1 MVSEEQDQSQVSGQ
15 PQQTPAKAAG
25 SRSKSKAK
33 EAREQAISP
42 QQSIWPFVLAI
53 ALVVLL
59 LGFIIHPIVLGI
71 GVVLVAAAIIGWG
84 LERR

>member
-15 PQQTPAKAAG
+15 PQRTPAKAVG
-25 SRSKSKAK
+25 SRSKSR
-33 EAREQAISP
+33 EAREKAISP
-42 QQSIWPFVLAI
+42 QQSVWPFVLAC

-71 GVVLVAAAIIGWG
+71 GVVLVVAAIIGWG

>member
-15 PQQTPAKAAG
+15 AQQIPAKAAG
-25 SRSKSKAK
+25 SRSKSKSK

-42 QQSIWPFVLAI
+42 KQSVWPFVLAC

>member
-1 MVSEEQDQSQVSGQ
+1 VSEEQDQSQVSGQ
-15 PQQTPAKAAG
+15 PQRTPAKAG
-25 SRSKSKAK
+25 GSKSKSK
-33 EAREQAISP
+33 SREAREQAISP
-42 QQSIWPFVLAI
+42 QQSVWPFVLAI

-59 LGFIIHPIVLGI
+59 IGFIIHPIVLGI

>member
-25 SRSKSKAK
+25 SRSKAKAK

-42 QQSIWPFVLAI
+42 QQSVWPFILAS

-59 LGFIIHPIVLGI
+59 IGFIIHPIVLGI
-71 GVVLVAAAIIGWG
+71 GVVLVVAAIIGWG

>member
-1 MVSEEQDQSQVSGQ
+1 VSEEQDQSQVSGQ
-15 PQQTPAKAAG
+15 PQHTPAKAAG
-25 SRSKSKAK
+25 SKSKSKSK

-42 QQSIWPFVLAI
+42 QQSAWPFVLAC

-71 GVVLVAAAIIGWG
+71 GVVLVVAAIIGWG